1 MPMRE
6 IVGLLRDLVDSSGVQ
21 LKGLQQLL
29 LAQHREGPRPP
40 SYQVLS
46 DRLRGRGLQNNASLI
61 YAIIAV
67 LAPPERK
74 EGMTEEVRQHLVNA
88 PATLAA
94 GSTQPSQEPTPDS
107 PDPELLDVL
116 RENRDLRSKVER
128 IERRLARKE
137 KRLQALRDELAAAE
151 RRAPAP
157 SVGPARDEPTTVIP
171 SFPDEGVA
179 ATRLADSDI
188 AAATSSPS
196 AAAAGTE
203 SSSGSSDV
211 ATVADALRGMPDFE
225 ATTANALRHAFDSV
239 LDGRRTGRFD
249 PATLG
254 KSEKVYL
261 GAKVTHELTAA
272 WGFPPGQETTDLPI
286 GRQQVVLKFTTGAT
300 WTITPG
306 EVGRVCL
313 LVSANDERSCWSLG
327 LIRIEPG
334 HLSGAANRDF
344 KRTLSAAGRQAV
356 TWLFHNAHLPENTLL
371 HLPAPLREK
380 IFATEVSR
388 RGSQARV
395 NNLFRLAQGRLLNR
409 TTISTVAV
417 TADGPKRV
425 RTARE
430 ALRGDGILVL
440 GGTSRQATIARS
452 LGLPVPRDGEWV
464 SQRVTRRRPEHGDAP
479 SIALS
484 DEMWTLAGPDDPI
497 EKAPSLAKLW

>member
-88 PATLAA
+88 RATLAA

-137 KRLQALRDELAAAE
+137 KHLQALRDELAAAE

-171 SFPDEGVA
+171 SFPDEGFA

-484 DEMWTLAGPDDPI
+484 DEVWTLAGPDDPI
-497 EKAPSLAKLW
+497 EEAPSLAKLW